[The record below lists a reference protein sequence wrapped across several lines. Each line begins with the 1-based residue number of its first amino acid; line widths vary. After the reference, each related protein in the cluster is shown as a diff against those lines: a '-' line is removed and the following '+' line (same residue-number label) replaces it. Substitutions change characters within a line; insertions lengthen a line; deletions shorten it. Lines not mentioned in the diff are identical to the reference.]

1 MEALACTNCGATLPE
16 GSQFC
21 LKCGQA
27 IQDTEPG
34 TTIEVPEAEIP
45 EAVVVSSRTLPRV
58 RVWRQPQQRKRP
70 RIVLSLL
77 VLLLPLAIWWTASS
91 DMPAAQ
97 QVRNVFTTSETE
109 AIIPA
114 SFSVNPHS
122 FAAYKFTVPAS
133 ASSVVLS
140 GQFKAAGGPANDVEV
155 HVLADAAFAAW
166 QSGYSTSTYYSSGR
180 VSQGEI
186 NASLPPGAG
195 SYYIV
200 FNNKFSARMAKAVQS
215 DVDLRYNRWLPD
227 WMLKI
232 KEQFWTPFG
241 LAVPSG

>member
-1 MEALACTNCGATLPE
+1 MEALACTNCGANLPE

-34 TTIEVPEAEIP
+34 AAIEVPEA
-45 EAVVVSSRTLPRV
+45 VVLSARTLPRAPA
-58 RVWRQPQQRKRP
+58 WQGPQQRKRP
-70 RIVLSLL
+70 RNFVWLPLL
-77 VLLLPLAIWWTASS
+77 ILPLAVWWAASS

-97 QVRNVFTTSETE
+97 QVRNLFTTSETE
-109 AIIPA
+109 AVIPA
-114 SFSVNPHS
+114 TFSVSPHS

-133 ASSVVLS
+133 ASNVFLG
-140 GQFKAAGGPANDVEV
+140 GQFKATGGPANDIEV

-186 NASLPPGAG
+186 NAALPPGAG

-200 FNNKFSARMAKAVQS
+200 FNNKFSPRIAKAVQS
-215 DVDLRYNRWLPD
+215 DVNLRYNRWLPD

>member
-1 MEALACTNCGATLPE
+1 M
-16 GSQFC
+16 
-21 LKCGQA
+21 
-27 IQDTEPG
+27 
-34 TTIEVPEAEIP
+34 
-45 EAVVVSSRTLPRV
+45 VVRSRTLPREP
-58 RVWRQPQQRKRP
+58 VWRPQQRKRP
-70 RIVLSLL
+70 RIFLWLL
-77 VLLLPLAIWWTASS
+77 LLLLPVAIWWAASS

-97 QVRNVFTTSETE
+97 QLRNLLTTSETA

-114 SFSVNPHS
+114 TFSLNPHS

-133 ASSVVLS
+133 ASNVVLS
-140 GQFKAAGGPANDVEV
+140 GQFKAAGGPANEVEV

-180 VSQGEI
+180 VPQGDI
-186 NASLPPGAG
+186 NAPLPPGAG

-200 FNNKFSARMAKAVQS
+200 FSNKFSPRIAKAVQT
-215 DVDLRYNRWLPD
+215 DVNLRYNRWLPD